1 MSDHTRFKIEIYY
14 DGVVHTISMRGK
26 RHYLLAKA
34 ILDELEG
41 NPHPPHAGARPIPDP
56 NTDVYMLSRDQIAV
70 YGAFRRNLKKF
81 EAAMAIREAQSHSA
95 GEGDSAVPRAFRSFC
110 FSLAIGMKYAGPT
123 PERSVR
129 YAAGTL
135 SREVCEG
142 ALRFLDRI
150 AHNNYD
156 ADAVHEFWRG
166 CASDLGFIIEGDI
179 RQFFLSVRAETTKI
193 VKPTVSRRHTKN

>member
-56 NTDVYMLSRDQIAV
+56 NTDVYMLSGEQIAV
-70 YGAFRRNLKKF
+70 YDAFRRDLKKF
-81 EAAMAIREAQSHSA
+81 EAAMTIREAQSHTVDEMDA
-95 GEGDSAVPRAFRSFC
+95 AVPQAFRSFC
-110 FSLAIGMKYAGPT
+110 VSLAIGVKYAGPT
-123 PERSVR
+123 LKRSVR

-135 SREVCEG
+135 SREVSEG

-150 AHNNYD
+150 AANNYD
-156 ADAVHEFWRG
+156 ADAVHELWRG

-179 RQFFLSVRAETTKI
+179 RQFFLSVRAEMTKI
-193 VKPTVSRRHTKN
+193 VKPTTSRRHAKN